1 MLLVRGSTATNDT
14 NRTDIARYRQVGY
27 WTVGKR
33 STPTGIWPIV
43 GFKKWHKDA
52 RDSKNS
58 T

>member
-14 NRTDIARYRQVGY
+14 NRTNIARYRQVGH

-43 GFKKWHKDA
+43 GF
-52 RDSKNS
+52 
-58 T
+58 